1 MTGLIH
7 IYHGDGKGKTTAAI
21 GSAVR
26 AAGRGKRV
34 LIARFLKTDDSG
46 EVMGLAH
53 VPGITLLPCDQNFG
67 FSWEMS
73 AVQRKAAAL
82 YYDNLLR
89 MAWEMAAGLDGDPG
103 YDMLVLDDGWF
114 GKRDDD
120 NSGLGDWFVNEKK
133 LGGTLGDLIKKI
145 NDLGVKFGIWVE
157 PEMISED
164 SDLYRAHPDWALT
177 IPGRNP
183 KSTGV
188 GFLEKRGCRSYI

>member
-82 YYDNLLR
+82 YL
-89 MAWEMAAGLDGDPG
+89 
-103 YDMLVLDDGWF
+103 
-114 GKRDDD
+114 
-120 NSGLGDWFVNEKK
+120 S
-133 LGGTLGDLIKKI
+133 LIHI
-145 NDLGVKFGIWVE
+145 
-157 PEMISED
+157 
-164 SDLYRAHPDWALT
+164 
-177 IPGRNP
+177 
-183 KSTGV
+183 
-188 GFLEKRGCRSYI
+188 